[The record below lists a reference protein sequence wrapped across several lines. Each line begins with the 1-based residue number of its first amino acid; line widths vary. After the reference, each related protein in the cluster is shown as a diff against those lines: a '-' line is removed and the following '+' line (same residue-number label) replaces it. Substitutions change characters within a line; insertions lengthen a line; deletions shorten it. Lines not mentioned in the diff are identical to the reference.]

1 MHKREGANSHIL
13 TGSREE
19 RATVNKRQQAEE
31 RVSRFSPPDRIQRRK
46 SHCEQETTCTR
57 ESEQNLTL

>member
-19 RATVNKRQQAEE
+19 RATVSKAEE
-31 RVSRFSPPDRIQRRK
+31 GASRFSPPDRIQGRK
-46 SHCEQETTCTR
+46 NYCEQKTIGR
-57 ESEQNLTL
+57 RGSMQILTS